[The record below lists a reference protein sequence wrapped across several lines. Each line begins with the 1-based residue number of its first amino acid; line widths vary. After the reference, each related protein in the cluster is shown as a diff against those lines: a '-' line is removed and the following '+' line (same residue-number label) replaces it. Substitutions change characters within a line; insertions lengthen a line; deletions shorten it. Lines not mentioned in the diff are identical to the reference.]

1 LGIALLSRLWRAESP
16 ELAHWGRRYGVTWFM
31 AGTGVQFLVGL
42 WFLFSLPFEIRQ
54 ALVDEKFAVGF
65 LVLGILLALLA
76 LWTAPKSLLATS
88 VAILGTVSAMAVLRH
103 LVRQA
108 YLRPY
113 FDPNSLSIQGQWA
126 VFSIFVALLL
136 AGLATVGWMLYVFYR
151 PAAARRTSL

>member
-1 LGIALLSRLWRAESP
+1 
-16 ELAHWGRRYGVTWFM
+16 M
-31 AGTGVQFLVGL
+31 QFLVGL

-54 ALVDEKFAVGF
+54 ALVDEKLAVGV
-65 LVLGILLALLA
+65 LVLGILLAVLA
-76 LWTAPKSLLATS
+76 LLEAPKSLLAAS

-113 FDPNSLSIQGQWA
+113 FDPHSLSIQGQWA

-151 PAAARRTSL
+151 PAAARRTPL